1 MRRISSKSSNK
12 PLRTPP
18 HHTPPPPAAVRNH
31 KPIMASPATA
41 DAPNGISTPANPAGG
56 SGQPASTPPS
66 SSAANATTTPT
77 TADANAAA
85 TTATAPAAN
94 ATAAPSSTP
103 IQPSTSNTDSGLG
116 KRPRDARLLH
126 MVLAH
131 LGVTAYQ
138 ERVPLQLMDFAYRYT
153 AGVLSDA
160 VAISA
165 ETIAAT
171 GGKGSAPGN
180 PARGADENN
189 VSLPA
194 IRSAIASRLNY
205 QFNPVLPKEFLLEL
219 AQEKNRV
226 SLPRPE
232 REYGVRLPPERYCFT
247 GAGWSLKEE
256 WESEVEDSGER
267 EAASD
272 GVNGGDRMEGVRTEG
287 MDEDEED
294 DFEEVMG
301 VGGEDREMMD
311 A

>member
-1 MRRISSKSSNK
+1 
-12 PLRTPP
+12 
-18 HHTPPPPAAVRNH
+18 
-31 KPIMASPATA
+31 MASPATG
-41 DAPNGISTPANPAGG
+41 DAPNGIATPTGG
-56 SGQPASTPPS
+56 PSQPGNATTSTPPS
-66 SSAANATTTPT
+66 SSAANAAAPAGTTPGATGGGDATST
-77 TADANAAA
+77 TV
-85 TTATAPAAN
+85 TAPAQQQSASSS
-94 ATAAPSSTP
+94 AAPTV
-103 IQPSTSNTDSGLG
+103 QPNTSLNDSGLT

-131 LGVTAYQ
+131 LGVSAYQ

-165 ETIAAT
+165 ETTTAAT
-171 GGKGSAPGN
+171 GGKGGAPGN
-180 PARGADENN
+180 PQRAAGGAGGAGGDENN
-189 VSLPA
+189 VSLAA

-247 GAGWSLKEE
+247 GAGWGLKEE
-256 WESEVEDSGER
+256 WDSDVED
-267 EAASD
+267 D
-272 GVNGGDRMEGVRTEG
+272 GDEQGKDGINGDDRMEGVQEEG
-287 MDEDEED
+287 MDEDEDEFED
-294 DFEEVMG
+294 VMG
-301 VGGEDREMMD
+301 VGEDREMAD

>member
-1 MRRISSKSSNK
+1 
-12 PLRTPP
+12 
-18 HHTPPPPAAVRNH
+18 
-31 KPIMASPATA
+31 
-41 DAPNGISTPANPAGG
+41 
-56 SGQPASTPPS
+56 
-66 SSAANATTTPT
+66 
-77 TADANAAA
+77 
-85 TTATAPAAN
+85 
-94 ATAAPSSTP
+94 
-103 IQPSTSNTDSGLG
+103 
-116 KRPRDARLLH
+116 

-165 ETIAAT
+165 ETTAAA

-180 PARGADENN
+180 PQGARGGAGGAGGDENN
-189 VSLPA
+189 VSLAA

-205 QFNPVLPKEFLLEL
+205 QFNPVLPKEFLMEL

-256 WESEVEDSGER
+256 WESEVEDDGEGGDDKD
-267 EAASD
+267 AL
-272 GVNGGDRMEGVRTEG
+272 NGGDRMEGVRTEG
-287 MDEDEED
+287 MDEDDED
-294 DFEEVMG
+294 EFEEVMG

>member
-1 MRRISSKSSNK
+1 
-12 PLRTPP
+12 
-18 HHTPPPPAAVRNH
+18 
-31 KPIMASPATA
+31 MASPATG
-41 DAPNGISTPANPAGG
+41 DAPNGITTPTNPAGG
-56 SGQPASTPPS
+56 PSQPTNSTPPS
-66 SSAANATTTPT
+66 SSAAAANATTTPAT
-77 TADANAAA
+77 GDGSAGAAPTAAA
-85 TTATAPAAN
+85 AP
-94 ATAAPSSTP
+94 
-103 IQPSTSNTDSGLG
+103 PSTSIHPNTSLADSGLT

-138 ERVPLQLMDFAYRYT
+138 ERVPLQLMDLAYRYT
-153 AGVLSDA
+153 AGVLGDA

-165 ETIAAT
+165 ETTAGGG
-171 GGKGSAPGN
+171 GGKGGGAPGN
-180 PARGADENN
+180 PKPADEHS
-189 VSLPA
+189 VSVPA

-247 GAGWSLKEE
+247 GAGWGLKEE
-256 WESEVEDSGER
+256 WDSEVEDDGEGDN
-267 EAASD
+267 D
-272 GVNGGDRMEGVRTEG
+272 GVNGGDRMEGVRGED
-287 MDEDEED
+287 MEEDDEDE
-294 DFEEVMG
+294 FEEVMG